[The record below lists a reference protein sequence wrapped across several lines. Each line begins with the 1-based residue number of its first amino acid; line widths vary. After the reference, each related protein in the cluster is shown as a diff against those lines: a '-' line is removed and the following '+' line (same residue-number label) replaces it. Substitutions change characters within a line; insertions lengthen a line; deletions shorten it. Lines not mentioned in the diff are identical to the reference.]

1 MRMALETVTHR
12 TFLPILPS
20 FPIPTSRSSVPSPE
34 PRARPRVPFESPQGP
49 CRRAPPHPR
58 VPAPATKDGARGGPS
73 RPGLAARPSQDGG
86 LAARPGDTAW
96 GGARQ
101 VPGPAG
107 ADGRRV
113 GAAPSPRAQGTD
125 ALRFSVSVRPG

>member
-49 CRRAPPHPR
+49 FRRSPPHPR
-58 VPAPATKDGARGGPS
+58 VPAPATRDGARGGPS

-96 GGARQ
+96 GGGR
-101 VPGPAG
+101 
-107 ADGRRV
+107 DRSLGRRART
-113 GAAPSPRAQGTD
+113 GAGSVPPLPHVRRA
-125 ALRFSVSVRPG
+125 RMP